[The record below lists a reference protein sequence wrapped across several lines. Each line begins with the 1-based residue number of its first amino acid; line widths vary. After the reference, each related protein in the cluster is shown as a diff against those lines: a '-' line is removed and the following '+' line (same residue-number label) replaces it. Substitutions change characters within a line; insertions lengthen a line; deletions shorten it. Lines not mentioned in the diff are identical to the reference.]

1 MMTEIDLVPGD
12 YRRLSWLRGQAR
24 TTALVIMSALV
35 ISVLAWAGLHFY
47 IARLDTRIATLQS
60 RQAIT
65 NQQREALTQLDVHK
79 SALQRKLELLTGLRG
94 GAEATQMFV
103 TIDRAIKGDEVWFL
117 DWEFRRAGSAV
128 EHKPETMSN
137 GYFILMPADNGQA
150 STEAWKIETH
160 MTLRGQARDHSALSG
175 FVRRLYRQ
183 RAIQDVRIL
192 DTSRQAQDKVVDFRL
207 AVTVNSAEVASL

>member
-1 MMTEIDLVPGD
+1 MTEIDLVPGD
-12 YRRLSWLRGQAR
+12 YRRLSWLRGRVR
-24 TTALVIMSALV
+24 TTALVIISALV
-35 ISVLAWAGLHFY
+35 VTVVAWAGLHFY
-47 IARLDTRIATLQS
+47 AARLDTRIATLQS
-60 RQAIT
+60 QQAIT

-79 SALQRKLELLTGLRG
+79 SDLQRKLELLTGLRG
-94 GAEATQMFV
+94 GAEAAQMFV

-117 DWEFRRAGSAV
+117 DWEFQRAGSAV
-128 EHKPETMSN
+128 EHKPETTSN
-137 GYFILMPADNGQA
+137 GYFILMPAENGQA
-150 STEAWKIETH
+150 SSEAWKIETH